1 MSGGK
6 SGDRLRDMTAQVV
19 DELTSKAMPFTALDV
34 SNAVKH
40 ALPEARHREI
50 APLVRDQFERK
61 GMGAYTQTMIDVM
74 ANGTT
79 PARAY
84 LYHLPEQPA
93 SVYDDAMRAQLAI
106 PPDRS
111 QRGDG
116 DHELDAPATEARVRI
131 GQDGRG
137 RVPRRL
143 LQAAGIDGE
152 RVVVRSEPA
161 GPRLQIVAIGATPPR
176 VVDPLYP
183 LPDLLFAPTELG
195 QPIQLEHPKLLH
207 LPRSLLAMFG
217 AQPALIARIE
227 GASVVVVR
235 A

>member
-1 MSGGK
+1 MSGAT
-6 SGDRLRDMTAQVV
+6 SGDRLRHMTEQVV

-74 ANGTT
+74 AGGTT

-93 SVYDDAMRAQLAI
+93 SAYDDALRAQLAI
-106 PPDRS
+106 RPDRG
-111 QRGDG
+111 QRDDAG
-116 DHELDAPATEARVRI
+116 ELDAPATEARVRI

-137 RVPRRL
+137 RVARRL
-143 LQAAGIDGE
+143 LQAAGIDGD

-161 GPRLQIVAIGATPPR
+161 GPRLQIVAIGATAPR

-195 QPIQLEHPKLLH
+195 QPIQVEHPKLLH

-217 AQPALIARIE
+217 AHPTLVARIE

>member
-1 MSGGK
+1 MSGAT
-6 SGDRLRDMTAQVV
+6 SGGRLRDVTAQVV

-40 ALPEARHREI
+40 TLPEARHREI

-74 ANGTT
+74 AGGTT

-93 SVYDDAMRAQLAI
+93 SAYDDAMRAQLAI

-116 DHELDAPATEARVRI
+116 DHELVASATEARVRI
-131 GQDGRG
+131 GKDGRG
-137 RVPRRL
+137 RVSRRL
-143 LQAAGIDGE
+143 LHTAGIDAD
-152 RVVVRSEPA
+152 RVVVRSDPA
-161 GPRLQIVAIGATPPR
+161 VPRLQIVAIGATATR
-176 VVDPLYP
+176 AVDPLYA

-195 QPIQLEHPKLLH
+195 QPIQLEHPSLLH

-217 AQPALIARIE
+217 DSPALVARIE